1 MIANIIVDIAHSEVD
16 RVFDYLPPDGAALWL
31 GQRVQVPFGRTSVE
45 GFVIGLADDTQVPR
59 EKLRRVTRTL
69 EDTPAIPPEL
79 IRLAHWMREK
89 YHCLLAEALRLMMP
103 AEMRQDKVSAKEALV
118 VRRLVPPEQLDA
130 AIEALG
136 ERAIRQRAVLECLKA
151 QPQWPL
157 AQLGNIVPGG
167 AEAAKSLVKKGLVE
181 VEREQVLR
189 TPYASMPITPDKPP
203 QLLEAQRRAV
213 APILKALGDKG
224 GSFLLHGVT
233 GSGKTE
239 VYFRIVE
246 QALSR
251 EEGAIILVPEIS
263 LTPQMVERFRKRFGE
278 QAAVLHSRL
287 SAGERYDEWRRIR
300 DGQARVAIGARSC
313 VFAPVRQLSVIIVDE
328 EHEQSY
334 RADNHPRYDA
344 IAVAGERIR
353 MADGGVLVLGSA
365 TPSLERYAMAR
376 KGRIQ
381 LIPMP
386 ERIAGRPMPEVRI
399 VDMREELAGGNRS
412 IFSGLL
418 ASNMS
423 RCIEAGEQV
432 MLFVNRRGY
441 ATHVSCRNCG
451 LVVQC
456 EQCDVSMTY
465 HTGGAPRLVCHY
477 CGSEKPLPTVCP
489 SCKSPSIR
497 QFGLGT
503 ERVESEIKKLYPG
516 VGVLRMDVDTTRT
529 KDAHVN
535 ILNEFRDKRAQVL
548 VGTQMIAKGL
558 DFPDVTLVGMV
569 AADVTLY
576 LPDYR
581 ATEKTFQLITQMAG
595 RAGRADKPGLVVV
608 QTYSPQHYSIRSAA
622 KHDYESFF
630 YKEIARR
637 RMDAYAPFARYVRF
651 LFTGVNEQEVAQA
664 CAAFDKQLDGVFA
677 SPEIAAFLLS
687 RKAAPAPVKRLRGD
701 FRHHVLLKLREG
713 EGLDGVM
720 AILYEKAEGLK
731 NRRVFASMEVNPS
744 NML

>member
-16 RVFDYLPPDGAALWL
+16 RVFDYLPPEGTALWL
-31 GQRVQVPFGRTSVE
+31 GQRVLVPFGRTRVE
-45 GFVIGLADDTQVPR
+45 GYVVGLSDATDVPE
-59 EKLRRVTRTL
+59 EKLRRVLHVL

-79 IRLAHWMREK
+79 IRLAHWMRGK
-89 YHCLLAEALRLMMP
+89 YHCLLAEALRLMIP
-103 AEMRQDKVSAKEALV
+103 AEMRQDRVGKKEALF
-118 VRRLVPPEQLDA
+118 VRRLVGPAELDA
-130 AIEALG
+130 AQERLA
-136 ERAIRQRAVLECLKA
+136 ERAKRQRAVLECLKA
-151 QPQWPL
+151 QPQWEL
-157 AQLGNIVPGG
+157 AQLSRIVPNAG
-167 AEAAKSLVKKGLVE
+167 EAAKALAEKGLLE
-181 VEREQVLR
+181 IGRERVLR
-189 TPYASMPITPDKPP
+189 TPYASLPVTPDKPP
-203 QLLEAQRRAV
+203 RLLEAQVRAV
-213 APILKALGDKG
+213 QPILKALGRQG

-239 VYFRIVE
+239 VYFRVVE

-263 LTPQMVERFRKRFGE
+263 LTPQMVERFRRRFGE

-287 SAGERYDEWRRIR
+287 SAGERFDEWQRIR
-300 DGQARVAIGARSC
+300 LGRARVAIGARSC

-334 RADNHPRYDA
+334 RADHHPRYDA
-344 IAVAGERIR
+344 IQVAEQRVR

-365 TPSLERYAMAR
+365 TPSLERYALAR

-386 ERIAGRPMPEVRI
+386 DRIAGRPMPDVHI

-418 ASNMS
+418 AGNMS
-423 RCIEAGEQV
+423 RCLEAGEQV

-465 HTGGAPRLVCHY
+465 HTGGASRLVCHY

-489 SCKSPSIR
+489 NCQSPSIR

-503 ERVESEIKKLYPG
+503 ERVESEVKKMYPG

-529 KDAHVN
+529 KDAHVR
-535 ILNEFRDKRAQVL
+535 ILNDFRDKKAQVL
-548 VGTQMIAKGL
+548 IGTQMIAKGL

-576 LPDYR
+576 LPDFR

-595 RAGRADKPGLVVV
+595 RAGRADKVGLVVV

-630 YKEIARR
+630 YREIARR

-651 LFTGVNEQEVAQA
+651 LFSGTNEAEVAEA
-664 CAAFDKQLDGVFA
+664 CAAFDRELDGVFA
-677 SPEIAAFLLS
+677 RPDAASLLLA

-701 FRHHVLLKLREG
+701 YRHHILLKLREA
-713 EGLDGVM
+713 EGVDDVM
-720 AILYEKAEGLK
+720 ELLYEKADGLK
-731 NRRVFASMEVNPS
+731 TRRVFASMEVNPF